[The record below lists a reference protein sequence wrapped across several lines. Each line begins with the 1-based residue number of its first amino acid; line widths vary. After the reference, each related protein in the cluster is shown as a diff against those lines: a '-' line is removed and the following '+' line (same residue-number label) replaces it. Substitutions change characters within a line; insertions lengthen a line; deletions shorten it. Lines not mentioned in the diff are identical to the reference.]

1 MEPDQRDEVDDVHS
15 SNATSYSTPSNL
27 VPQSVRSHF
36 LRRTNKRRLSIPQPP
51 HLVQPQVASSS
62 ASASICSTK
71 DGGDVQNL
79 RHLVDSLDPSQ
90 LHFVNTLVMARLQHD
105 PLRSLPSSLM
115 ARIVCHLD
123 LPTVAVVSRISR
135 AWALVIMPTLR
146 PSSSSSRHGSW
157 LTEVI
162 WRRLFYRQ
170 HPSLTTQS
178 QMPPRPSARA
188 FYAAIRTEYLLRKN
202 WTKNLARSVSLE
214 CHAAYVITCLHIDS
228 EAGRIITASDDST
241 VCVWDALSGGAQQE
255 TLRGHD
261 GGVWALAIAHNLL
274 VIGST
279 DRSLSVWDLR
289 TGRRRVELL
298 GHTSTVRCVE
308 IQEELVVSGSRDTTL
323 RVWNWASGTCT
334 QVLRGH
340 TGSVRCM
347 APVGPGRFASG
358 SYDNTV
364 RIWDIRRGRCI
375 RVLTGHENKVYS
387 IAVYIPPSGASS
399 ASAGLSSASATR
411 DDGYDV
417 DPAIHAE
424 TLIYSG
430 SMDATI
436 RVWSAR
442 SGSCL
447 QIISGFKSLVGLMEI
462 KRVMDRSV
470 LVAGS
475 TDGSIQV
482 WDAARL
488 QPLAH
493 APSAHHNSI
502 TCLAFNGSALVTGSE
517 GIVRMWDLHALLRH
531 PPQDADKPAEPAE
544 PDDDGTPC
552 GAARPVPALKNIGN
566 LIEQVDMVWRV
577 AVSDR
582 FAVIAYQSHGSTRMR
597 IMDFLPSSA

>member
-1 MEPDQRDEVDDVHS
+1 MKSNQSEDNDDVHS
-15 SNATSYSTPSNL
+15 NNTTSYSTPSNL
-27 VPQSVRSHF
+27 IPQSIRSHL
-36 LRRTNKRRLSIPQPP
+36 LRKTNKRRLSNPQPP
-51 HLVQPQVASSS
+51 HVVQPRVASSS
-62 ASASICSTK
+62 ASINVCSTK
-71 DGGDVQNL
+71 DSGDVQNL
-79 RHLVDSLDPSQ
+79 RHLVDRLDSSQ

-105 PLRSLPSSLM
+105 PLRSLPSPLM
-115 ARIVCHLD
+115 AKIVGYLD
-123 LPTVAVVSRISR
+123 LPTIAVVSRINR
-135 AWALVIMPTLR
+135 AWARVIIPTLR
-146 PSSSSSRHGSW
+146 QVSSSSRHSSC
-157 LTEVI
+157 LTKVI

-178 QMPPRPSARA
+178 QMPPKPSARA
-188 FYAAIRTEYLLRKN
+188 FYAAIRTDCLLRKN

-214 CHAAYVITCLHIDS
+214 CHATHVITCLHIDS
-228 EAGRIITASDDST
+228 EADRIITASDDST
-241 VCVWDALSGGAQQE
+241 VCVWDALSGGAQQA

-279 DRSLSVWDLR
+279 DRSLSVWDMR

-308 IQEELVVSGSRDTTL
+308 IQDELVVSGSRDTTL

-347 APVGPGRFASG
+347 ASVGSGRFASG
-358 SYDNTV
+358 SYDNTI

-387 IAVYIPPSGASS
+387 IAVYIPPAASS
-399 ASAGLSSASATR
+399 ASGSLSPSSPTT

-430 SMDATI
+430 SMDSTI
-436 RVWSAR
+436 RVWSAH

-531 PPQDADKPAEPAE
+531 PPHDTDRLAELG
-544 PDDDGTPC
+544 DGETSC
-552 GAARPVPALKNIGN
+552 GASKPVPALKNIGN

-597 IMDFLPSSA
+597 IMDFLPSSS